1 LELDLAEGEEPMKRL
16 SLLVVACVMV
26 AGCGDSG
33 AVGGSCTTAGDCEAG
48 LCIVSGSFP
57 DGLCT
62 PACDVDDECPE
73 GFSCISRSGGICLLN
88 CTATQECEELR
99 GDAWQCREES
109 LQQGGGNRL
118 VCIGD

>member
-1 LELDLAEGEEPMKRL
+1 MMKTL
-16 SLLVVACVMV
+16 FLLMMTSVMV

-33 AVGGSCTTAGDCEAG
+33 AVGGSCTTAEDCGAD
-48 LCIVSGSFP
+48 LCIVNGSFP

-88 CTATQECEELR
+88 CTGTQECEALR

-109 LQQGGGNRL
+109 LQEGRGNRL